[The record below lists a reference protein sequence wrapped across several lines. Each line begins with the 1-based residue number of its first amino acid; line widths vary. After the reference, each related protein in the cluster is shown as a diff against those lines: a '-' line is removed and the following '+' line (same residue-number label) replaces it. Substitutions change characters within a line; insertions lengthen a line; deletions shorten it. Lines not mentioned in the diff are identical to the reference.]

1 MKTKSQIVNELKT
14 AYPVLQ
20 KGDDVV
26 GYVELTETE
35 YEATI
40 ELWADNELARLSLE
54 ADILAK
60 AQAKIELLERLGITE
75 DEAKLL
81 LA

>member
-1 MKTKSQIVNELKT
+1 MKTKSQIVNELKI

-20 KGDDVV
+20 KGDDVI

-40 ELWADNELARLSLE
+40 ELWANNELARLSLE

-81 LA
+81 LS